1 MCILAR
7 ELANQPTKGGKMIR
21 INNIK
26 ANLDVDAA
34 GLKEIVSM
42 KTGLEPERI
51 KSLKIAK
58 KSVDARNKSNVQ
70 FVYALDMEVFGDE
83 DYIASILAW
92 KDIVQIKETAS
103 LSFAPKTFAGGLR
116 PVVAGT
122 GPAGMFAGL
131 ALAEAG
137 LRPILLERGKAVS
150 ERRKDV
156 EFFWQTGHLNPESN
170 VQFGEGGAGTF
181 SDGKLMTGIKKDA
194 FTARVLQELAAAGA
208 PEEILYLAKPHI
220 GTDKLA
226 VVVRRIRE
234 KIISLGGEYRFENRL
249 EDLIVR
255 DGKLTGLKIAAPGG
269 KIYEQPT
276 DRLILAVGHS
286 ARDTFEMLHKNGV
299 YIEQKPFSVGVRIE
313 HVQKSVDAAQYG
325 RFAGHPALGAADYK
339 LAAHFDNGRS
349 AYTFCMCPGGMVV
362 AAASEPGRVVTN
374 GMSEFARDG
383 KNANAALL
391 VGVEP
396 RDFGSAHPLAG
407 MYFQRRLEEAAFR
420 AGGGDYRAPAQLV
433 GDFLKKQVSTA
444 VGNVNPSYRPGV
456 RFADLSAVLPD
467 FVTETMR
474 RAIVEMDG
482 KLRGFA
488 AADAVLTGV
497 ETRSSS
503 PIRIMRDEHF
513 EANIKGLYPCGEGA
527 GYAGGIVSSAVDGLK
542 TCLAVI

>member
-1 MCILAR
+1 M
-7 ELANQPTKGGKMIR
+7 
-21 INNIK
+21 
-26 ANLDVDAA
+26 
-34 GLKEIVSM
+34 
-42 KTGLEPERI
+42 
-51 KSLKIAK
+51 
-58 KSVDARNKSNVQ
+58 
-70 FVYALDMEVFGDE
+70 
-83 DYIASILAW
+83 
-92 KDIVQIKETAS
+92 
-103 LSFAPKTFAGGLR
+103 
-116 PVVAGT
+116 
-122 GPAGMFAGL
+122 
-131 ALAEAG
+131 
-137 LRPILLERGKAVS
+137 
-150 ERRKDV
+150 
-156 EFFWQTGHLNPESN
+156 NPESN

-234 KIISLGGEYRFENRL
+234 KIVSLGGEYRFENRL

-339 LAAHFDNGRS
+339 LTAHFDNGRS

-433 GDFLKKQVSTA
+433 GDFLK
-444 VGNVNPSYRPGV
+444 N
-456 RFADLSAVLPD
+456 RFRRLSETLIRLIAPASGLPT
-467 FVTETMR
+467 F
-474 RAIVEMDG
+474 
-482 KLRGFA
+482 
-488 AADAVLTGV
+488 
-497 ETRSSS
+497 
-503 PIRIMRDEHF
+503 PQCCRI
-513 EANIKGLYPCGEGA
+513 L
-527 GYAGGIVSSAVDGLK
+527 
-542 TCLAVI
+542 

>member
-234 KIISLGGEYRFENRL
+234 KIVSQGGEYRFENRL

>member
-234 KIISLGGEYRFENRL
+234 KIVSLGGEYRFENRL

-325 RFAGHPALGAADYK
+325 RFAGHSALGAADYK

-420 AGGGDYRAPAQLV
+420 VGGGDYRAPAQLV

>member
-234 KIISLGGEYRFENRL
+234 KIVSQGGEYRFENRL

-407 MYFQRRLEEAAFR
+407 MYLQRRLEEAAFR

-497 ETRSSS
+497 ETRSPS

>member
-58 KSVDARNKSNVQ
+58 KSVDARNKSNVR

-103 LSFAPKTFAGGLR
+103 LSFATKPLAGGLR

-156 EFFWQTGHLNPESN
+156 EAFWQTGHLKPESN

-249 EDLIVR
+249 EDLIIR

-269 KIYEQPT
+269 EIYEQSA
-276 DRLILAVGHS
+276 DKLILAVGHS

-313 HVQKSVDAAQYG
+313 HAQESVDAAQYG

-362 AAASEPGRVVTN
+362 AAASELGRVVTN

>member
-234 KIISLGGEYRFENRL
+234 KIVSLGGEYRFENRL

-420 AGGGDYRAPAQLV
+420 AGGDYRAPAQLV

>member
-1 MCILAR
+1 LAR

-103 LSFAPKTFAGGLR
+103 LSFATKPLAGGLR

-156 EFFWQTGHLNPESN
+156 EAFWQTGHLKPESN

-181 SDGKLMTGIKKDA
+181 SDGKLMTGIKKDD